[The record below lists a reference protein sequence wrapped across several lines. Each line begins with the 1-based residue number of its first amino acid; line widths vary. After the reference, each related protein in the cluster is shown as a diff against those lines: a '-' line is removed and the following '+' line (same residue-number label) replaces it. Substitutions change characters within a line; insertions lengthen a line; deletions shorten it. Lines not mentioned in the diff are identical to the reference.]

1 LHHAKETS
9 DMSRFFE
16 PFSGIPNVSGNPAF
30 SDLIADPARRT
41 VLKSGALLGPLAALP
56 SCALLPGAG
65 APLIGFTP
73 IPASSDDAV
82 RVPEG
87 YKAEVVVAWGDPIG
101 DARGMPAF
109 QWNAGN
115 SAEDQEL
122 QSGTHHD
129 GMHFFPLPL
138 GSNSSTH
145 GLLVMNHEYPDNG
158 ALFPDGMANWS
169 LAKVRKSQAA
179 LGCSVQEIRLVEWP
193 LAAGEAVALSRAAS
207 TPTRRCASAARRPG
221 TR

>member
-1 LHHAKETS
+1 
-9 DMSRFFE
+9 MSRFFE

-87 YKAEVVVAWGDPIG
+87 YRAEVLVAWGDPIG
-101 DARGMPAF
+101 DTRGMPAF
-109 QWNAGN
+109 RWDASN
-115 SAEDQEL
+115 SADEQAL

-129 GMHFFPLPL
+129 GMYL
-138 GSNSSTH
+138 
-145 GLLVMNHEYPDNG
+145 D
-158 ALFPDGMANWS
+158 
-169 LAKVRKSQAA
+169 RKS
-179 LGCSVQEIRLVEWP
+179 VV
-193 LAAGEAVALSRAAS
+193 
-207 TPTRRCASAARRPG
+207 
-221 TR
+221 